1 MRRRERKLTLS
12 ELRDFA
18 KRMGGDVPVVA
29 YDGHRRVEIQ
39 DMMAE
44 RTATGETLV
53 LVLSDPKEVKRDA

>member
-1 MRRRERKLTLS
+1 M
-12 ELRDFA
+12 LRDFA
-18 KRMGGDVPVVA
+18 KHMAGDVPVVVT
-29 YDGHRRVEIQ
+29 DGHRRIEIQ

>member
-1 MRRRERKLTLS
+1 MRLR

-18 KRMGGDVPVVA
+18 KRMAGDVPVVVT
-29 YDGHRRVEIQ
+29 DGHRRIEIQ

>member
-1 MRRRERKLTLS
+1 MRRRERALTLS

-29 YDGHRRVEIQ
+29 YDGHRRIKIQ

-44 RTATGETLV
+44 RTAKGETLV
-53 LVLSDPKEVKRDA
+53 LVLNIDEEVGEDA

>member
-1 MRRRERKLTLS
+1 MTLS

-29 YDGHRRVEIQ
+29 YDDHRRIKIQ

-44 RTATGETLV
+44 RTAKGETLV
-53 LVLSDPKEVKRDA
+53 LVLDIDEEVGEDA

>member
-1 MRRRERKLTLS
+1 MTLS

-29 YDGHRRVEIQ
+29 YDGHRRVKIQ

-44 RTATGETLV
+44 RTAKGETLV
-53 LVLSDPKEVKRDA
+53 LVLDINKEVGEDA

>member
-1 MRRRERKLTLS
+1 MTLS

>member
-1 MRRRERKLTLS
+1 MTLS

-29 YDGHRRVEIQ
+29 YDGHRRIEVM

-44 RTATGETLV
+44 RTAKGETLV
-53 LVLSDPKEVKRDA
+53 LVLNINKEVSRDA

>member
-1 MRRRERKLTLS
+1 MTLS

-29 YDGHRRVEIQ
+29 YDGHRRVEVK

-44 RTATGETLV
+44 RTAKGETLV
-53 LVLSDPKEVKRDA
+53 LVLDIDEEVGEDA

>member
-1 MRRRERKLTLS
+1 MTLS

-29 YDGHRRVEIQ
+29 YDGHRRVKVK

-44 RTATGETLV
+44 RTAKGETLV
-53 LVLSDPKEVKRDA
+53 LVLDIDEEVGEDA

>member
-1 MRRRERKLTLS
+1 MTLS

-29 YDGHRRVEIQ
+29 YDGHRRIKIQ

-44 RTATGETLV
+44 RTAKGETLV
-53 LVLSDPKEVKRDA
+53 LVLDIDEEVGEDA